1 MSMDLYVSVEEAKRH
16 LNIDEMIT
24 QDDEII
30 EAICEAAQD
39 AVETHLNRPLTDL
52 EVQPGKLRPA
62 INHAL
67 KLMIGNL
74 YSNREAS
81 GPVKMVEVPYTVSF
95 LLDPHRKLV

>member
-1 MSMDLYVSVEEAKRH
+1 MDLYVSVEEAKRH

-39 AVETHLNRPLTDL
+39 AVETHLNRSLTDL
-52 EVQPGKLRPA
+52 EVQPGKLRAA

-95 LLDPHRKLV
+95 LLDPHRKLI